1 MQNFEGRKI
10 LAKQF
15 TLKIGGYFGMPENAK
30 APKIIMRGLLLVKSN
45 GITEYSCSAWL
56 KKCFTIHKWT
66 PTYLVIGYSQIDL
79 T

>member
-1 MQNFEGRKI
+1 MQNFEVRKI

-30 APKIIMRGLLLVKSN
+30 APKIIMHGLLLVKSN

-56 KKCFTIHKWT
+56 K
-66 PTYLVIGYSQIDL
+66 
-79 T
+79 